1 MRCGAIC
8 ELKVEKVV
16 HSGAIITHASAP
28 PPTQSS
34 SSLPAP
40 IASDLLSTISRA
52 LLSHLVACGAIFPPL
67 ATPTTHSTGAA
78 TPHPSSTDQ
87 FPGTRL
93 YCGQICFCLG
103 EKVRIEPSWP
113 AIANAASPRASLAP
127 SVAGIAL
134 HLPPPV
140 PDKHTPTHT
149 AQALFPP
156 FDFAPSVALISPKV
170 CEFRL

>member
-1 MRCGAIC
+1 M
-8 ELKVEKVV
+8 
-16 HSGAIITHASAP
+16 
-28 PPTQSS
+28 
-34 SSLPAP
+34 PAP
-40 IASDLLSTISRA
+40 IASHLLSTISRA
-52 LLSHLVACGAIFPPL
+52 LFAHPVACGAIFPPL

-87 FPGTRL
+87 FPSTRL

-103 EKVRIEPSWP
+103 EKVRIEP
-113 AIANAASPRASLAP
+113 ILASNCQRRVPQPLSGSLWLPLAP
-127 SVAGIAL
+127 SVAAIAL

-156 FDFAPSVALISPKV
+156 LDFAPSVALISPKV
-170 CEFRL
+170 CAFRLPLLPPHDTVPHPPLAPLQQNT